1 MAGSPWAF
9 LPFIEHLLGNETKR
23 NLPVRSEVVQK
34 RESLRLR
41 NSTLVTF
48 LSVKIKLVTA
58 ISCKTW
64 TIVFPPKQ
72 GISRFLCNFPCKVAV
87 SHLKE
92 NEGNLSSILYRLKLF
107 CEELLQRQSTLLFV

>member
-58 ISCKTW
+58 ISCNAW
-64 TIVFPPKQ
+64 TIVFLQTREFQDFCVIFLARLPSL
-72 GISRFLCNFPCKVAV
+72 ISRKMKV
-87 SHLKE
+87 
-92 NEGNLSSILYRLKLF
+92 IYRASF
-107 CEELLQRQSTLLFV
+107 IE